1 MQQLTRK
8 IRRSANFGL
17 FGSIAVILVV
27 LIFHFSPWH
36 ITYQSQEVFSW
47 MLISGTILAV
57 LAVVMALFSIRNT
70 PRRLRELPTVEQKMQ
85 GYSSYISSLY
95 KGSLAIVVI
104 ECILMLLMSN
114 TNLLMITILLVLLM
128 VITFPNMYKIKN
140 DLFLTDDEMTDL
152 YGSDYIRDPKQL
164 Q

>member
-1 MQQLTRK
+1 
-8 IRRSANFGL
+8 
-17 FGSIAVILVV
+17 
-27 LIFHFSPWH
+27 
-36 ITYQSQEVFSW
+36 

-128 VITFPNMYKIKN
+128 IITFPNMYKIKN
-140 DLFLTDDEMTDL
+140 DLSLTDDEMTDL

>member
-1 MQQLTRK
+1 
-8 IRRSANFGL
+8 
-17 FGSIAVILVV
+17 
-27 LIFHFSPWH
+27 
-36 ITYQSQEVFSW
+36 

-104 ECILMLLMSN
+104 ES
-114 TNLLMITILLVLLM
+114 
-128 VITFPNMYKIKN
+128 
-140 DLFLTDDEMTDL
+140 
-152 YGSDYIRDPKQL
+152 
-164 Q
+164 

>member
-8 IRRSANFGL
+8 IRRSANIGL

-70 PRRLRELPTVEQKMQ
+70 PRRLRELSNMAKAQEQGMD
-85 GYSSYISSLY
+85 I
-95 KGSLAIVVI
+95 
-104 ECILMLLMSN
+104 
-114 TNLLMITILLVLLM
+114 
-128 VITFPNMYKIKN
+128 
-140 DLFLTDDEMTDL
+140 TDL
-152 YGSDYIRDPKQL
+152 ADEPMFLDTEADGIAMQLIVLKTENEVRLAVEAADYKVL
-164 Q
+164 E

>member
-36 ITYQSQEVFSW
+36 IPYQSQEVFSW

-70 PRRLRELPTVEQKMQ
+70 PRRLRELRPGKS
-85 GYSSYISSLY
+85 GFSLPV
-95 KGSLAIVVI
+95 GVIIRNILAVARI
-104 ECILMLLMSN
+104 
-114 TNLLMITILLVLLM
+114 
-128 VITFPNMYKIKN
+128 F
-140 DLFLTDDEMTDL
+140 
-152 YGSDYIRDPKQL
+152 
-164 Q
+164 

>member
-8 IRRSANFGL
+8 IRRSANIGL

-85 GYSSYISSLY
+85 GYSSYISSL
-95 KGSLAIVVI
+95 
-104 ECILMLLMSN
+104 
-114 TNLLMITILLVLLM
+114 
-128 VITFPNMYKIKN
+128 
-140 DLFLTDDEMTDL
+140 
-152 YGSDYIRDPKQL
+152 
-164 Q
+164 